1 MDTSVEQGTLPANH
15 DQAPK
20 EIAETAA
27 AEFLRLLRHLWLDP
41 LHWEA
46 NQAVQRTVASRRAE
60 WRCGRARRLAPVA
73 DLGVGPTKPCCNS
86 GQSLRMSQTSWF
98 GSGYLLTCFIGVPRR
113 EPGT

>member
-27 AEFLRLLRHLWLDP
+27 AEFLRLLRHLWLDS

-46 NQAVQRTVASRRAE
+46 NQAVQRTVASRHAE
-60 WRCGRARRLAPVA
+60 WRCGGPGWMAPVA
-73 DLGVGPTKPCCNS
+73 DL
-86 GQSLRMSQTSWF
+86 
-98 GSGYLLTCFIGVPRR
+98 RR
-113 EPGT
+113 SAT